1 MAVRRA
7 QRGQPPEGPGALC
20 QPSATLGLYCVATL
34 GQPCHCWTTAHSG
47 GRAVITLQGL
57 RTSEILKN

>member
-7 QRGQPPEGPGALC
+7 QRGQSPEGPGALC

-34 GQPCHCWTTAHSG
+34 GAALSLLDCCELWGESSHHTA
-47 GRAVITLQGL
+47 R
-57 RTSEILKN
+57 SEDK